1 MRYMWL
7 IRVLDTISPITE
19 GQGENQIMNESRGT
33 GRFGKALLRLFAA
46 LGMVSMLS
54 YAAGV
59 QAESL
64 ISTITTDQ
72 LKSIMT
78 EEGYSVTS
86 TGRPGQ
92 LLWKID
98 GYSAYVYV
106 QGNGRIIKFRKG
118 FSGKVSLETV
128 NAWNQTKRYS
138 TSFVDSE
145 GRPNL
150 KMYLALDGG
159 VSKARLADYLK
170 TCRTSFVVW
179 VKHLQTAQK

>member
-1 MRYMWL
+1 
-7 IRVLDTISPITE
+7 
-19 GQGENQIMNESRGT
+19 MNESMRLD
-33 GRFGKALLRLFAA
+33 RFGKMVLRLVAV
-46 LGMVSMLS
+46 LGVASMLS
-54 YAAGV
+54 YAGGV
-59 QAESL
+59 RAESL
-64 ISTITTDQ
+64 ITTITTDRLQ
-72 LKSIMT
+72 SIMAG
-78 EEGYSVTS
+78 EGYAVTS

-128 NAWNQTKRYS
+128 NAWNRTKRYS

-159 VSKARLADYLK
+159 VSEARLKDYLK
-170 TCRTSFVVW
+170 ICRTSFVVW
-179 VKHLQTAQK
+179 VKHLRAAQ

>member
-1 MRYMWL
+1 MSGSMR
-7 IRVLDTISPITE
+7 LDL
-19 GQGENQIMNESRGT
+19 
-33 GRFGKALLRLFAA
+33 FGKAILRLFAV
-46 LGMVSMLS
+46 LGVVSMLS
-54 YAAGV
+54 YAGSV
-59 QAESL
+59 RAESL
-64 ISTITTDQ
+64 ITTITTDR
-72 LKSIMT
+72 LLTIMT
-78 EEGYSVTS
+78 GEGYAASS

-128 NAWNQTKRYS
+128 NAWNRTKRYS
-138 TSFVDSE
+138 TSFIDSE

-159 VSKARLADYLK
+159 VSEARLKDYLK
-170 TCRTSFVVW
+170 NCRTSFVVW
-179 VKHLQTAQK
+179 VRHLRAAQ

>member
-1 MRYMWL
+1 MNGTMRK
-7 IRVLDTISPITE
+7 
-19 GQGENQIMNESRGT
+19 SRFCT
-33 GRFGKALLRLFAA
+33 AALRLFAA
-46 LGMVSMLS
+46 LGVLSMLS
-54 YAAGV
+54 YAGGV

-64 ISTITTDQ
+64 ISTMTTDRLQ
-72 LKSIMT
+72 HIMT
-78 EEGYSVTS
+78 GEGYAVSS
-86 TGRPGQ
+86 TGRSGQ

-98 GYSAYVYV
+98 GYSAYVYL

-128 NAWNQTKRYS
+128 NAWNRTKRYS

-159 VSKARLADYLK
+159 VSEARLKDYLK

-179 VKHLQTAQK
+179 VRHLRAAQ